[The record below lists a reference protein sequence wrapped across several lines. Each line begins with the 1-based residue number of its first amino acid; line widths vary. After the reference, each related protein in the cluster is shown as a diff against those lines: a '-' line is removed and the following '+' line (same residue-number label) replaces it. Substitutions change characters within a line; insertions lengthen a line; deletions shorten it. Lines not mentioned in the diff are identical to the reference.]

1 MPALLNVF
9 ALLSLLCVIYSVL
22 GMIGMVKV
30 AVLARPYLATT
41 GSTGCSR
48 RLGAAR
54 PTREE
59 RPSTSDPSGR
69 T

>member
-41 GSTGCSR
+41 GSTGCS
-48 RLGAAR
+48 
-54 PTREE
+54 
-59 RPSTSDPSGR
+59 
-69 T
+69 